1 MRGRAWGHA
10 PAMLGAGDAAGVGL
24 EQPQELAWQDEEGAL
39 QRTMPLLS
47 PPAPSPFLSCHLPS
61 FWRQQAKLEPS
72 PQIQASQGSP
82 APHSYSFGAGP
93 LSALPSLP
101 AASPRGQGDAGR
113 LCWAHPPTTVP
124 AASPHH
130 PHRGLPSTL
139 AFWERGES
147 QHPTGAEGR
156 GGWSPLWGLTGQAER
171 RYLGPGRGQV
181 PSPRG
186 ASSHAWGSV
195 LGPGAAGALCQ
206 PGQPW
211 CAKCQRQGQ
220 TALPPQHPLGCLCL
234 ALQASP
240 LRCCKAFAE
249 CLALPKLRWQLTGA
263 GMCLAGLC
271 PMPGHRAQALGH
283 APMWKQSGGDP
294 AACSS
299 RGDAW
304 SGLQSPP
311 AQCCGSLYGPPGE
324 ADHQRCSEQKAVLR
338 RHQPWAAPGRCVG
351 LRGCLPS
358 PFLHRRAGA
367 WGLRSQPQL
376 PLWSQ

>member
-1 MRGRAWGHA
+1 MRRGLSRGPCHCSPHPLHHRFY
-10 PAMLGAGDAAGVGL
+10 PATYPPSGGSRQSWSPRPKSRPPRGAQLPTATPSGLGPSLLCPHSLQPLLGARVMLAGSAGLVLPQQYPQHPHTIPTEVCPALWLFGRGERASTPLVLRAEGVG
-24 EQPQELAWQDEEGAL
+24 
-39 QRTMPLLS
+39 
-47 PPAPSPFLSCHLPS
+47 
-61 FWRQQAKLEPS
+61 
-72 PQIQASQGSP
+72 
-82 APHSYSFGAGP
+82 
-93 LSALPSLP
+93 
-101 AASPRGQGDAGR
+101 
-113 LCWAHPPTTVP
+113 AHCGV
-124 AASPHH
+124 
-130 PHRGLPSTL
+130 
-139 AFWERGES
+139 
-147 QHPTGAEGR
+147 
-156 GGWSPLWGLTGQAER
+156 TGQAER

-186 ASSHAWGSV
+186 ASSHARGSV